1 MSTNVGS
8 VDFELLL
15 NSNPFNKGLKDTTNT
30 IKSSGIENSLKK
42 IGKMAVAAF
51 SVKAIV
57 SFGKECINLGS
68 DLAEVQNVVNVTF
81 GSLNTEVN
89 RFAENAIT
97 QFGLGQTVTKKYV
110 GTFGAMA
117 KAFNFSNKEALAM
130 SETLA
135 GLTGDVASFYNLSSD
150 EAYTKLKSVFTGE
163 TETLKDLGVVMT
175 QNALDQYA
183 LANGY
188 GKTTSKMSEQEKV
201 ALRYKFVLDKLNIA
215 NGDFA
220 RTSDSWAN
228 QTRVLSLRFNE
239 LKAALGQGFINIF
252 TPIVKGINWVL
263 SKLQVLANAF
273 KSFTEMI
280 FGNAG
285 GDDSTSTVSNLA
297 SDASDASDAVSGIGD
312 SAKKSA
318 KDLKSL
324 ASFDTAQILK
334 KDDSDSSSSG
344 ESGAGGIGDF
354 DFGNTASSA
363 TEQANAQMDKFIDKV
378 KELVSIFKQ
387 GFSEGFGDFD
397 FSSITNS
404 IEGIKRNLSDIFTS
418 QEVLNASKNW
428 MNIVTLNLG
437 RLTGSVASIG
447 TTIADNLLG
456 GFNLFLEQNKGDLQ
470 GHIVRLFDLSS
481 QTAEIKGKFAVT
493 FADIFSVF
501 RGDTAKQITADIM
514 AIFTDSFLGVK
525 EIAWQIGND
534 ILYVITEPINENKDL
549 IKETLNGLFEPISSV
564 LGTVKQGMQDTFS
577 KFWEVYDQYIK
588 PAVENIKD
596 GFSSILE
603 TILKV
608 WNENMKPILDE
619 WASRFDTLWKEHLQP
634 MVDNFLEFFGKL
646 INGISELWNKWLVPI
661 INWIIENVVPV
672 LKPIIETIG
681 NLFMDVFEI
690 ISDVF
695 NGIWQALGGLID
707 FIVGVFTGDWDKAW
721 NGIKSIFS
729 GIWEG
734 IKGIFEGV
742 WKAIKD
748 IVKGATEYV
757 KNYIKTAMNIIKDIW
772 ENKWKG
778 IKEFVSNIWNGIK
791 EVFSGIENWF
801 SDKFQSA
808 RNGIQNAFQN
818 IGNWFQ
824 DRKNDIT
831 NAFGNVGNW
840 FSNIFQEA
848 YNGITRI
855 FSNIGNFFSGIW
867 ERVKNA
873 FSNLGI
879 NIGNAI
885 SDSVKSG
892 INGVIGLIE
901 KTINKAIKLINGAIG
916 IINLIPG
923 VNISKINRLSL
934 PRLAQ
939 GGYVKANTPQLAMI
953 GDNRHQGEVVAP
965 EDKIM
970 SLYKKANQEMGLGN
984 NKKVIE
990 LLEKVIQILVN
1001 LSFDFNL
1008 YIDAYELNKKLEKI
1022 RSKNK
1027 FATNG
1032 G

>member
-42 IGKMAVAAF
+42 IGKLAVAAF

-57 SFGKECINLGS
+57 NFGKECIDLGS
-68 DLAEVQNVVNVTF
+68 DLTEVQNVVDVTF

-130 SETLA
+130 SETLT

-228 QTRVLSLRFNE
+228 QTRVLGLRFNE
-239 LKAALGQGFINIF
+239 LKATLGQGFINIF
-252 TPIVKGINWVL
+252 TPIVKGINMVL

-297 SDASDASDAVSGIGD
+297 SDASKASDAVSGIGD

-344 ESGAGGIGDF
+344 SGSGGIDTSGLGDLT
-354 DFGNTASSA
+354 NSA
-363 TEQANAQMDKFIDKV
+363 MQQANAQMDNFIKKS
-378 KELVSIFKQ
+378 KELFSIFK
-387 GFSEGFGDFD
+387 EGFDDAFENTNFD
-397 FSSITNS
+397 
-404 IEGIKRNLSDIFTS
+404 GIIDSCERIKTALTEIFTDS
-418 QEVLNASKNW
+418 DVTEYAAEWVDTVLYN
-428 MNIVTLNLG
+428 MG
-437 RLTGSVASIG
+437 RMTGSVASVG
-447 TTIADNLLG
+447 VTIADNLLG
-456 GFNLFLEQNKGDLQ
+456 GFANFLEQNEEDIQEHIMNIFSISSESWDLLGD
-470 GHIVRLFDLSS
+470 IS
-481 QTAEIKGKFAVT
+481 ET
-493 FADIFSVF
+493 FADIFAIF
-501 RGDTAKQITADIM
+501 RGPEAKQCTADII
-514 AIFTDSFLGVK
+514 AIFTDGILGVY
-525 EIAWQIGND
+525 EIVGKFTND
-534 ILYVITEPINENKDL
+534 ILYIIAQPFIENKDL
-549 IKETLNGLFEPISSV
+549 IKNALEGLLQPISSV
-564 LGTVKQGMQDTFS
+564 LETIKQGIQDTFS
-577 KFWEVYDQYIK
+577 KFWEVYDTYIR

-603 TILKV
+603 TILNV
-608 WNENMKPILDE
+608 WNENIKPILDE
-619 WASRFDTLWKEHLQP
+619 WASRFDLLWKEHLQP
-634 MVDNFLEFFGKL
+634 MVNNFLEFFGKL
-646 INGISELWNKWLVPI
+646 INGISTLWNTWLVPI
-661 INWIIENVVPV
+661 INWIVANVIPV
-672 LKPIIETIG
+672 LSPIFETIG
-681 NLFMDVFEI
+681 NLFMDVFGV
-690 ISDVF
+690 ISDIL
-695 NGIWQALGGLID
+695 NGVWQVLGGLID
-707 FIVGVFTGDWDKAW
+707 FIVGVFTGDWEKAW
-721 NGIKSIFS
+721 NGIESIFS
-729 GIWEG
+729 GIWTM
-734 IKGIFEGV
+734 IKGILEGI
-742 WKAIKD
+742 WNAIKD
-748 IVKGATEYV
+748 IIKGAIDYV
-757 KNYIKTAMNIIKDIW
+757 KNYINMVMSGIKSIW
-772 ENKWKG
+772 ENIWNG
-778 IKEFVSNIWNGIK
+778 IKSFASNIWNGIK
-791 EVFSGIENWF
+791 GIFSG
-801 SDKFQSA
+801 
-808 RNGIQNAFQN
+808 
-818 IGNWFQ
+818 
-824 DRKNDIT
+824 
-831 NAFGNVGNW
+831 VGSW
-840 FSNIFQEA
+840 FSNIFQQA
-848 YNGITRI
+848 YNGITRV

-867 ERVKNA
+867 QRIKNT
-873 FSNLGI
+873 FSNLGTS
-879 NIGNAI
+879 IGNAI
-885 SDSVKSG
+885 SNAVKSG
-892 INGVIGLIE
+892 INGVISLIE
-901 KTINKAIKLINGAIG
+901 RTINRAISSINGG
-916 IINLIPG
+916 IDLINLIPG
-923 VNISKINRLSL
+923 VSVRKIGSLNL

-965 EDKIM
+965 EDKLM

-984 NKKVIE
+984 NEKVIE
-990 LLEKVIQILVN
+990 LLEKIIQILIN
-1001 LSFDFNL
+1001 LSLDFNL
-1008 YIDAYELNKKLEKI
+1008 YIDGYELNKRLEKI
-1022 RSKNK
+1022 KNK
-1027 FATNG
+1027 NRFATNG

>member
-42 IGKMAVAAF
+42 IGKLAVAAF

-57 SFGKECINLGS
+57 NFGKECIDLGS
-68 DLAEVQNVVNVTF
+68 DLTEVQNVVDVTF

-130 SETLA
+130 SETLT

-228 QTRVLSLRFNE
+228 QTRVLGLRFNE
-239 LKAALGQGFINIF
+239 LKATLGQGFINIF
-252 TPIVKGINWVL
+252 TPIVKGINMVL

-285 GDDSTSTVSNLA
+285 GDDSTSTVSDLA
-297 SDASDASDAVSGIGD
+297 SDASKASDAVSGIGD

-344 ESGAGGIGDF
+344 SGAGGIDTSGLGDLT
-354 DFGNTASSA
+354 NSA
-363 TEQANAQMDKFIDKV
+363 MQQANEQMDNFIKKS
-378 KELVSIFKQ
+378 KELFSIFK
-387 GFSEGFGDFD
+387 EGFDDAFENTNFD
-397 FSSITNS
+397 
-404 IEGIKRNLSDIFTS
+404 GIIDSCERIKTALTEIFTDSDINEYAAEWVDT
-418 QEVLNASKNW
+418 VLYN
-428 MNIVTLNLG
+428 MG
-437 RLTGSVASIG
+437 RMTGSVASVG
-447 TTIADNLLG
+447 VTIADNLLG
-456 GFNLFLEQNKGDLQ
+456 GFANFLEQNEEDIQEHIMNIFSISSESWDLLGD
-470 GHIVRLFDLSS
+470 IS
-481 QTAEIKGKFAVT
+481 ET
-493 FADIFSVF
+493 FADIFAVF
-501 RGDTAKQITADIM
+501 RGPEAKQCTADII
-514 AIFTDSFLGVK
+514 AIFTDGILGVY
-525 EIAWQIGND
+525 EIVGKFTND
-534 ILYVITEPINENKDL
+534 ILYIIAQPFIENKDL
-549 IKETLNGLFEPISSV
+549 IKNALEGLLQPISSV
-564 LGTVKQGMQDTFS
+564 LETIKQGIQDTFS
-577 KFWEVYDQYIK
+577 KFWEVYDTYIR

-603 TILKV
+603 TILNV
-608 WNENMKPILDE
+608 WNENIKPILDE
-619 WASRFDTLWKEHLQP
+619 WASRFDLLWKEHLQP
-634 MVDNFLEFFGKL
+634 MVNNFLEFFGKL
-646 INGISELWNKWLVPI
+646 INGISTLWNTWLVPI
-661 INWIIENVVPV
+661 INWIVANVIPV
-672 LKPIIETIG
+672 LSPIFETIG
-681 NLFMDVFEI
+681 NLFMDVFGV
-690 ISDVF
+690 ISDIL
-695 NGIWQALGGLID
+695 NGVWQVLGGLID
-707 FIVGVFTGDWDKAW
+707 FIVGVFTGDWEKAW
-721 NGIKSIFS
+721 NGIESIFS
-729 GIWEG
+729 GIWTM
-734 IKGIFEGV
+734 IKGILEGI
-742 WKAIKD
+742 WNAIKD
-748 IVKGATEYV
+748 IIKGAIDYV
-757 KNYIKTAMNIIKDIW
+757 KNYINMVMSGIKSIW
-772 ENKWKG
+772 ENIWNG
-778 IKEFVSNIWNGIK
+778 IKSFASNIWNGIK
-791 EVFSGIENWF
+791 GIFSG
-801 SDKFQSA
+801 
-808 RNGIQNAFQN
+808 
-818 IGNWFQ
+818 
-824 DRKNDIT
+824 
-831 NAFGNVGNW
+831 VGSW
-840 FSNIFQEA
+840 FSNIFQQA
-848 YNGITRI
+848 YNGITRV

-867 ERVKNA
+867 QRIKNT
-873 FSNLGI
+873 FSNLGTS
-879 NIGNAI
+879 IGNAI
-885 SDSVKSG
+885 SNAVKSG
-892 INGVIGLIE
+892 INGVISLIE
-901 KTINKAIKLINGAIG
+901 RTINRAISSINGG
-916 IINLIPG
+916 IDLINLIPG
-923 VNISKINRLSL
+923 VSVRKIGSLNL

-965 EDKIM
+965 EDKLM

-984 NKKVIE
+984 NEKVIE
-990 LLEKVIQILVN
+990 LLEKIIQILIN
-1001 LSFDFNL
+1001 LSLDFNL
-1008 YIDAYELNKKLEKI
+1008 YIDGYELNKRLEKI
-1022 RSKNK
+1022 KNK
-1027 FATNG
+1027 NRFATNG

>member
-42 IGKMAVAAF
+42 IGKLAVAAF

-57 SFGKECINLGS
+57 NFGKECIDLGS
-68 DLAEVQNVVNVTF
+68 DLTEVQNVVDVTF

-130 SETLA
+130 SETLT

-228 QTRVLSLRFNE
+228 QTRVLGLRFNE
-239 LKAALGQGFINIF
+239 LKATLGQGFINIF
-252 TPIVKGINWVL
+252 TPIVKGINMVL

-285 GDDSTSTVSNLA
+285 GDDSTSNVSNLA
-297 SDASDASDAVSGIGD
+297 SDASKASDAVSGIGD

-344 ESGAGGIGDF
+344 SGSGGIDTSGLGDLT
-354 DFGNTASSA
+354 NSA
-363 TEQANAQMDKFIDKV
+363 MQQANAQMDNFIKKS
-378 KELVSIFKQ
+378 KELFSIFK
-387 GFSEGFGDFD
+387 EGFDDAFENTNFD
-397 FSSITNS
+397 
-404 IEGIKRNLSDIFTS
+404 GIIDSCERIKTALTEIFTDSDIT
-418 QEVLNASKNW
+418 EYAAEWVDTVLYN
-428 MNIVTLNLG
+428 MG
-437 RLTGSVASIG
+437 RMTGSVASVG
-447 TTIADNLLG
+447 VTIADNLLG
-456 GFNLFLEQNKGDLQ
+456 GFANFLEQNEEDIQEHIMNIFSISSESWDLLGD
-470 GHIVRLFDLSS
+470 IS
-481 QTAEIKGKFAVT
+481 ET
-493 FADIFSVF
+493 FADIFAVF
-501 RGDTAKQITADIM
+501 RGPEAKQCTADII
-514 AIFTDSFLGVK
+514 AIFTDGILGVY
-525 EIAWQIGND
+525 EIVGKFTND
-534 ILYVITEPINENKDL
+534 ILYIIAQPFIENKDL
-549 IKETLNGLFEPISSV
+549 IKNALEGLLQPISSV
-564 LGTVKQGMQDTFS
+564 LETIKQGIQDTFS
-577 KFWEVYDQYIK
+577 KFWEVYDTYIR

-603 TILKV
+603 TILNV
-608 WNENMKPILDE
+608 WNENIKPILDE
-619 WASRFDTLWKEHLQP
+619 WESRFDLLWKEHLQP
-634 MVDNFLEFFGKL
+634 MVNNFLEFFGKL
-646 INGISELWNKWLVPI
+646 INGISTLWNTWLVPI
-661 INWIIENVVPV
+661 INWIVANVIPV
-672 LKPIIETIG
+672 LSPIFETIG
-681 NLFMDVFEI
+681 NLFMDVFGV
-690 ISDVF
+690 ISDIL
-695 NGIWQALGGLID
+695 NGVWQVLGGLID
-707 FIVGVFTGDWDKAW
+707 FIVGVFTGDWEKAW
-721 NGIKSIFS
+721 NGIESIFS
-729 GIWEG
+729 GIWTM
-734 IKGIFEGV
+734 IKGILEGI
-742 WKAIKD
+742 WNAIKD
-748 IVKGATEYV
+748 IIKGAIDYV
-757 KNYIKTAMNIIKDIW
+757 KNYINMVMSGIKSIW
-772 ENKWKG
+772 ENIWNG
-778 IKEFVSNIWNGIK
+778 IKSFASNIWNGIK
-791 EVFSGIENWF
+791 GIFSG
-801 SDKFQSA
+801 
-808 RNGIQNAFQN
+808 
-818 IGNWFQ
+818 
-824 DRKNDIT
+824 
-831 NAFGNVGNW
+831 VGSW
-840 FSNIFQEA
+840 FSNIFQQA
-848 YNGITRI
+848 YNGITRV

-867 ERVKNA
+867 QRIKNT
-873 FSNLGI
+873 FSNLGTS
-879 NIGNAI
+879 IGNAI
-885 SDSVKSG
+885 SNAVKSG
-892 INGVIGLIE
+892 INGVISLIE
-901 KTINKAIKLINGAIG
+901 RTINRAISSINGG
-916 IINLIPG
+916 IDLINLIPG
-923 VNISKINRLSL
+923 VSVRKIGSLNL

-965 EDKIM
+965 EDKLM

-984 NKKVIE
+984 NEKVIE
-990 LLEKVIQILVN
+990 LLEKIIQILIN
-1001 LSFDFNL
+1001 LSLDFNL
-1008 YIDAYELNKKLEKI
+1008 YIDGYELNKRLEKI
-1022 RSKNK
+1022 KNK
-1027 FATNG
+1027 NRFATNG

>member
-42 IGKMAVAAF
+42 IGKLAVAAF

-57 SFGKECINLGS
+57 NFGKECIDLGS
-68 DLAEVQNVVNVTF
+68 DLTEVQNVVDVTF

-130 SETLA
+130 SETLT

-228 QTRVLSLRFNE
+228 QTRVLGLRFNE
-239 LKAALGQGFINIF
+239 LKATLGQGFINIF
-252 TPIVKGINWVL
+252 TPIVKGINMVL

-285 GDDSTSTVSNLA
+285 GDDSTSNVSNLA
-297 SDASDASDAVSGIGD
+297 SDASKASDAVSGIGD

-344 ESGAGGIGDF
+344 SGSGGIDTSGLGDLT
-354 DFGNTASSA
+354 NSTMQ
-363 TEQANAQMDKFIDKV
+363 QANAQMDNFIKKS
-378 KELVSIFKQ
+378 KELFSIFK
-387 GFSEGFGDFD
+387 EGFDDAFENTNFD
-397 FSSITNS
+397 
-404 IEGIKRNLSDIFTS
+404 GIIDSCERIKTALTEIFTDS
-418 QEVLNASKNW
+418 DVTEYAAEWVDTVLYN
-428 MNIVTLNLG
+428 MG
-437 RLTGSVASIG
+437 RMTGSVASVG
-447 TTIADNLLG
+447 VTIADNLLG
-456 GFNLFLEQNKGDLQ
+456 GFANFLEQNEEDIQEHIMNIFSISSESWDLLGD
-470 GHIVRLFDLSS
+470 IS
-481 QTAEIKGKFAVT
+481 ET
-493 FADIFSVF
+493 FADIFAIF
-501 RGDTAKQITADIM
+501 RGPEAKQCTADII
-514 AIFTDSFLGVK
+514 AIFTDGILGVY
-525 EIAWQIGND
+525 EIVGKFTND
-534 ILYVITEPINENKDL
+534 ILYIIAQPFIENKDL
-549 IKETLNGLFEPISSV
+549 IKNALEGLLQPISSV
-564 LGTVKQGMQDTFS
+564 LETIKQGIQDTFS
-577 KFWEVYDQYIK
+577 KFWEVYDTYIR

-603 TILKV
+603 TILNV
-608 WNENMKPILDE
+608 WNENIKPILDE
-619 WASRFDTLWKEHLQP
+619 WASRFDLLWKEHLQP
-634 MVDNFLEFFGKL
+634 MVNNFLEFFGKL
-646 INGISELWNKWLVPI
+646 INGISTLWNTWLVPI
-661 INWIIENVVPV
+661 INWIVANVIPV
-672 LKPIIETIG
+672 LSPIFETIG
-681 NLFMDVFEI
+681 NLFMDVFGV
-690 ISDVF
+690 ISDIL
-695 NGIWQALGGLID
+695 NGVWQVLGGLID
-707 FIVGVFTGDWDKAW
+707 FIVGVFTGDWEKAW
-721 NGIKSIFS
+721 NGIESIFS
-729 GIWEG
+729 GIWTM
-734 IKGIFEGV
+734 IKGILEGI
-742 WKAIKD
+742 WNAIKD
-748 IVKGATEYV
+748 IIKGAIDYV
-757 KNYIKTAMNIIKDIW
+757 KNYINMVMSGIKSIW
-772 ENKWKG
+772 ENIWNG
-778 IKEFVSNIWNGIK
+778 IKSFASNIWNGIK
-791 EVFSGIENWF
+791 GIFSG
-801 SDKFQSA
+801 
-808 RNGIQNAFQN
+808 
-818 IGNWFQ
+818 
-824 DRKNDIT
+824 
-831 NAFGNVGNW
+831 VGSW
-840 FSNIFQEA
+840 FSNIFQQA
-848 YNGITRI
+848 YNGITRV

-867 ERVKNA
+867 QRIKNT
-873 FSNLGI
+873 FSNLGTS
-879 NIGNAI
+879 IGNAI
-885 SDSVKSG
+885 SNAVKSG
-892 INGVIGLIE
+892 INGVISLIE
-901 KTINKAIKLINGAIG
+901 RTINRAISSINGG
-916 IINLIPG
+916 IDLINLIPG
-923 VNISKINRLSL
+923 VSVRKIGSLNL

-965 EDKIM
+965 EDKLM

-984 NKKVIE
+984 NEKVIE
-990 LLEKVIQILVN
+990 LLEKIIQILIN
-1001 LSFDFNL
+1001 LSLDFNL
-1008 YIDAYELNKKLEKI
+1008 YIDGYELNKRLEKI
-1022 RSKNK
+1022 KNK
-1027 FATNG
+1027 NRFATNG

>member
-42 IGKMAVAAF
+42 IGKLAVAAF

-57 SFGKECINLGS
+57 NFGKECIDLGS
-68 DLAEVQNVVNVTF
+68 DLTEVQNVVDVTF

-130 SETLA
+130 SETLT

-228 QTRVLSLRFNE
+228 QTRVLGLRFNE
-239 LKAALGQGFINIF
+239 LKATLGQGFINIF
-252 TPIVKGINWVL
+252 TPIVKGINMVL

-280 FGNAG
+280 FGNAE

-297 SDASDASDAVSGIGD
+297 SDASKASDAVSGIGD

-344 ESGAGGIGDF
+344 SGSGGIDTSGLGDLT
-354 DFGNTASSA
+354 NSA
-363 TEQANAQMDKFIDKV
+363 MQQANAQMDNFIKKS
-378 KELVSIFKQ
+378 KELFSIFK
-387 GFSEGFGDFD
+387 EGFDDAFENTNFD
-397 FSSITNS
+397 
-404 IEGIKRNLSDIFTS
+404 GIIDSCERIKTALTEIFTDSDINEYAAEWVDT
-418 QEVLNASKNW
+418 VLYN
-428 MNIVTLNLG
+428 MG
-437 RLTGSVASIG
+437 RMTGSVASVG
-447 TTIADNLLG
+447 VTIADNLLG
-456 GFNLFLEQNKGDLQ
+456 GFANFLEQNEEDIQDHIMNIFTNSSVSWDLLRD
-470 GHIVRLFDLSS
+470 IS
-481 QTAEIKGKFAVT
+481 ET
-493 FADIFSVF
+493 FADIFAVF
-501 RGDTAKQITADIM
+501 RGPEAKQCTADII
-514 AIFTDSFLGVK
+514 AIFTDGILGVY
-525 EIAWQIGND
+525 EIVGKFTND
-534 ILYVITEPINENKDL
+534 ILYIISQPFIENKDL
-549 IKETLNGLFEPISSV
+549 IKNALEGLLQPISSV
-564 LGTVKQGMQDTFS
+564 LETIKQGVQDTFS
-577 KFWEVYDQYIK
+577 KFWEVYDAYIR

-603 TILKV
+603 TVLNV
-608 WNENMKPILDE
+608 WNENIKPILDE
-619 WASRFDTLWKEHLQP
+619 WASRFDSLWKEHLQP
-634 MVDNFLEFFGKL
+634 MVNNFLEFFGKL
-646 INGISELWNKWLVPI
+646 INGISTLWNTWLVPI
-661 INWIIENVVPV
+661 INWIVANVIPV
-672 LKPIIETIG
+672 LGPIFETIG
-681 NLFMDVFEI
+681 NLFMDVFGV
-690 ISDVF
+690 ISDIL
-695 NGIWQALGGLID
+695 NGVWQVLGGLID
-707 FIVGVFTGDWDKAW
+707 FIVGVFTGDWEKAW
-721 NGIKSIFS
+721 NGIESIFS
-729 GIWEG
+729 DIWTM
-734 IKGIFEGV
+734 IKGILEGI
-742 WKAIKD
+742 WNAIKD
-748 IVKGATEYV
+748 IIKGAIDYV
-757 KNYIKTAMNIIKDIW
+757 KNYINMVMSGIKSIW
-772 ENKWKG
+772 ENIWNG
-778 IKEFVSNIWNGIK
+778 IKSFASNIWNGIK
-791 EVFSGIENWF
+791 GIFSG
-801 SDKFQSA
+801 
-808 RNGIQNAFQN
+808 
-818 IGNWFQ
+818 
-824 DRKNDIT
+824 
-831 NAFGNVGNW
+831 VGSW
-840 FSNIFQEA
+840 FSNIFQQA
-848 YNGITRI
+848 YNGITRV

-867 ERVKNA
+867 QRIKNT
-873 FSNLGI
+873 FSNLGTS
-879 NIGNAI
+879 IGNAI
-885 SDSVKSG
+885 SNAVKSG
-892 INGVIGLIE
+892 INGVISLIE
-901 KTINKAIKLINGAIG
+901 RTINRAISLINGG
-916 IINLIPG
+916 IDLINLIPG
-923 VNISKINRLSL
+923 VSVRKIGSLNL

-965 EDKIM
+965 EDKLM

-984 NKKVIE
+984 NEKVIE
-990 LLEKVIQILVN
+990 LLEKIIQILVN
-1001 LSFDFNL
+1001 LSLDFNL
-1008 YIDAYELNKKLEKI
+1008 YIDGYELNKRLEKI
-1022 RSKNK
+1022 KNK
-1027 FATNG
+1027 NRFATNG

>member
-42 IGKMAVAAF
+42 IGKLAVAAF

-57 SFGKECINLGS
+57 NFGKECIDLGS
-68 DLAEVQNVVNVTF
+68 DLTEVQNVVDVTF

-130 SETLA
+130 SETLT

-228 QTRVLSLRFNE
+228 QTRVLGLRFNE
-239 LKAALGQGFINIF
+239 LKATLGQGFINIF
-252 TPIVKGINWVL
+252 TPIVKGINMVL

-285 GDDSTSTVSNLA
+285 GDDSTSTVSDLA
-297 SDASDASDAVSGIGD
+297 SDASKASDAVSGIGD

-344 ESGAGGIGDF
+344 SGSGGIDTSGLGDLT
-354 DFGNTASSA
+354 NSA
-363 TEQANAQMDKFIDKV
+363 MQQANAQMDNFIKKS
-378 KELVSIFKQ
+378 KELFSIFK
-387 GFSEGFGDFD
+387 EGFDDAFENTNFD
-397 FSSITNS
+397 
-404 IEGIKRNLSDIFTS
+404 GIIDSCERIKTALTEIFTDSDINEYAAEWVDT
-418 QEVLNASKNW
+418 VLYN
-428 MNIVTLNLG
+428 MG
-437 RLTGSVASIG
+437 RITGSVASVG
-447 TTIADNLLG
+447 VTIADNLLG
-456 GFNLFLEQNKGDLQ
+456 GFANFLEQNEEDIQEHIMNIFSISSESWDLLGD
-470 GHIVRLFDLSS
+470 IS
-481 QTAEIKGKFAVT
+481 ET
-493 FADIFSVF
+493 FADIFAVF
-501 RGDTAKQITADIM
+501 RGPEAKQCTADII
-514 AIFTDSFLGVK
+514 AIFTDGILGVY
-525 EIAWQIGND
+525 EIVGKFTND
-534 ILYVITEPINENKDL
+534 ILYIISQPFIENKDL
-549 IKETLNGLFEPISSV
+549 IKNALEGLLQPISSV
-564 LGTVKQGMQDTFS
+564 LETIKQGVQDTFS
-577 KFWEVYDQYIK
+577 KFWEVYDAYIR

-603 TILKV
+603 TVLNV
-608 WNENMKPILDE
+608 WNENIKPILDE
-619 WASRFDTLWKEHLQP
+619 WASRFDSLWKEHLQP
-634 MVDNFLEFFGKL
+634 MVNNFLEFFGKL
-646 INGISELWNKWLVPI
+646 INGISTLWNTWLVPI
-661 INWIIENVVPV
+661 INWIVANVIPV
-672 LKPIIETIG
+672 LSPIFETIG
-681 NLFMDVFEI
+681 NLFMDVFGV
-690 ISDVF
+690 ISDIL
-695 NGIWQALGGLID
+695 NGVWQVLGGLID
-707 FIVGVFTGDWDKAW
+707 FIVGVFTGDWEKAW
-721 NGIKSIFS
+721 NGIESIFS
-729 GIWEG
+729 GIWTM
-734 IKGIFEGV
+734 IKGILEGI
-742 WKAIKD
+742 WNAIKD
-748 IVKGATEYV
+748 IIKGAIDYV
-757 KNYIKTAMNIIKDIW
+757 KNYINMVMSGIKSIW
-772 ENKWKG
+772 ENIWNG
-778 IKEFVSNIWNGIK
+778 IKSFASNIWNGIK
-791 EVFSGIENWF
+791 GIFSG
-801 SDKFQSA
+801 
-808 RNGIQNAFQN
+808 
-818 IGNWFQ
+818 
-824 DRKNDIT
+824 
-831 NAFGNVGNW
+831 VGSW
-840 FSNIFQEA
+840 FSNIFQQA
-848 YNGITRI
+848 YNGITRV

-867 ERVKNA
+867 QRIKNT
-873 FSNLGI
+873 FSNLGTS
-879 NIGNAI
+879 IGNAI
-885 SDSVKSG
+885 SNAVKSG
-892 INGVIGLIE
+892 INGVISLIE
-901 KTINKAIKLINGAIG
+901 RTINRAISLINGG
-916 IINLIPG
+916 IDLINLIPG
-923 VNISKINRLSL
+923 VSVGKIGRLNL
-934 PRLAQ
+934 PRLAE

-965 EDKIM
+965 EDKLM

-984 NKKVIE
+984 NEKVIE
-990 LLEKVIQILVN
+990 LLEKIIQILIN
-1001 LSFDFNL
+1001 LSLDFNL
-1008 YIDAYELNKKLEKI
+1008 YIDGYELNKRLEKI
-1022 RSKNK
+1022 KNK
-1027 FATNG
+1027 NRFATNG